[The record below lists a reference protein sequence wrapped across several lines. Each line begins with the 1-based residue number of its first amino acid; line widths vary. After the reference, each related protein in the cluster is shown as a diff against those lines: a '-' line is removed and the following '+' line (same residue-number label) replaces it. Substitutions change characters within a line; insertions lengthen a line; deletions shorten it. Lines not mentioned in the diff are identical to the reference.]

1 MISLMYLNIIRIC
14 ISHVS
19 IVNDYLTLTWLDQ
32 RSTIYITVTVLSTP
46 WGADSESWHLYLV
59 TVWAPVAVYRRSLL
73 NTHHQPRQGLNSEL
87 SFKYNFALTLS
98 HWCFVQC
105 TYFHG
110 ITVTFF
116 SNFNQIT
123 ESQPIDRHELNWCW
137 QKRWNAD
144 IAALSRNLHQFT
156 VHINKAIS
164 ETNQQIN
171 IRAQPKLI

>member
-19 IVNDYLTLTWLDQ
+19 IVNDYLTWLDQ
-32 RSTIYITVTVLSTP
+32 RSPIHITVTVLSTP
-46 WGADSESWHLYLV
+46 WGADSESW
-59 TVWAPVAVYRRSLL
+59 
-73 NTHHQPRQGLNSEL
+73 PRLGLNSEL
-87 SFKYNFALTLS
+87 SFKSNFALTLS

-156 VHINKAIS
+156 VHIHKAIS
-164 ETNQQIN
+164 EMNQKIN